1 MKKAFKG
8 IYLFFVELTAS
19 LIFYQT
25 FKLYVSNHLT
35 IGIYNLYKA
44 KTHFPHPVGIVIGV
58 KVKMGM
64 NCEIYQNVT
73 IGTKETS
80 DFKNGKYP
88 EIGNNVIIYPNSLII
103 GDIKIGENSIIGAG
117 SVVLNDVPPNS
128 VVAGNPAKFIKII
141 N

>member
-1 MKKAFKG
+1 MKRALKG
-8 IYLFFVELTAS
+8 IYLFLVELTAS

-25 FKLYVSNHLT
+25 FKLYTSNHLT

-44 KTHFPHPVGIVIGV
+44 KTKFPHPVGIVIGM

-73 IGTKETS
+73 IGTKETA

-103 GDIKIGENSIIGAG
+103 GNIKIGDNSIIGAG
-117 SVVLNDVPPNS
+117 SVVLSDVPPNS
-128 VVAGNPAKFIKII
+128 VFAGNPAKFLKHIQ
-141 N
+141 